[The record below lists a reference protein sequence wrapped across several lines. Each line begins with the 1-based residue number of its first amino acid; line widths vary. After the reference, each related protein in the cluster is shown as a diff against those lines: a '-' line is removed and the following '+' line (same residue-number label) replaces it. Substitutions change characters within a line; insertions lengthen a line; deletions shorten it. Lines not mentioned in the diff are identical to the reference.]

1 MKIAI
6 VADVLSESL
15 KNNVKVF
22 RDNKHLVNIY
32 STDVDNAQGVIK
44 AEIGHKLFNKN
55 ISFAKADKLAIAKT
69 LDGADVVLV
78 TNANPAQKLAQR
90 MAKKS
95 SIPCVV
101 VSHNNANGFELHF
114 YSKCDDCLVDE
125 NDAKSMERVFR
136 DLTTKN
142 KLARQAHA
150 QNVRKVR
157 LQKDIKAKKKQKM
170 HRKNK

>member
-6 VADVLSESL
+6 VADILSESL

-22 RDNKHLVNIY
+22 KDNKHLVNIY

-90 MAKKS
+90 MAKKN

-101 VSHNNANGFELHF
+101 VSHNNANSFELHF

>member
-6 VADVLSESL
+6 VADVMSESL

-32 STDVDNAQGVIK
+32 STDVENAQGVIK

-55 ISFAKADKLAIAKT
+55 VTFAKADKLAIAKT

-78 TNANPAQKLAQR
+78 TTANPAQKLAQR
-90 MAKKS
+90 LAKKN
-95 SIPCVV
+95 SIPCAVI
-101 VSHNNANGFELHF
+101 SHNNANAFELHF

-125 NDAKSMERVFR
+125 TDAKSMERVFR
-136 DLTTKN
+136 DLATKN
-142 KLARQAHA
+142 KLARQTHA

-157 LQKDIKAKKKQKM
+157 LQKDIKARKKQKM